1 MQYREEHQIEFSECD
16 ENQHLKL
23 PSMVDLLMQVSE
35 HQLDKGGAGT
45 DDLMAQGKGWV
56 VTQYHFDIKR
66 LPKTLEKVTLT
77 TEASGY
83 NKFFEYRDFGIEDE
97 KGNQLVKVTSQWVLF
112 DLKKRKM
119 VPSDPELMKQFNVPL
134 LAKMPRFPRLRAQ
147 KIYDKKRQYRVR
159 YDDLDTNH
167 HLTNS
172 HYFNWFIDMLG
183 RDFLKNHM
191 VENIDIK
198 FDREVQYGEMPYSC
212 LTLTNDNNK
221 IVSYHAI
228 EDEEGNEK
236 TVCKLKWR
244 KI

>member
-1 MQYREEHQIEFSECD
+1 M
-16 ENQHLKL
+16 
-23 PSMVDLLMQVSE
+23 
-35 HQLDKGGAGT
+35 
-45 DDLMAQGKGWV
+45 
-56 VTQYHFDIKR
+56 
-66 LPKTLEKVTLT
+66 PKTLEKVTLT

-147 KIYDKKRQYRVR
+147 KTYDKKRQYRVR

-212 LTLTNDNNK
+212 LTLTNDNNE